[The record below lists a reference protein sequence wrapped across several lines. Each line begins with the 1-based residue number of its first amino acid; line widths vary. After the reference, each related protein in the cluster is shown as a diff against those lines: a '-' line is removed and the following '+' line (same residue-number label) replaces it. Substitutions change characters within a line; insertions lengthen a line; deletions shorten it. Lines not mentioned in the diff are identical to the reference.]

1 MNKFKKIIEEM
12 EPLAQKVLLGDNE
25 KMKKLA
31 ANGIVLPPPPKNEL
45 ISIIFFLQ
53 YDSNKE
59 IAVSAKE
66 KFVKLPENMIIEALK
81 GALHQYVIAG
91 CYRYLTKQ
99 EKQNL
104 EIFKAII
111 KHQNFKFDYIF
122 KQLDDLD
129 INLKSYLA
137 EALSF
142 IAPYPKVMAFLIE
155 SEISKAQKQK
165 ILDFAERNKIQLD
178 LKSADGLKDLSGDA
192 HDDTIE
198 KESSKKENVIVKE
211 SSDKDDKEDK
221 EDKEKEK
228 EEKEDEKILSNEELG
243 ISEERSKKYDS
254 EGMQAEKVMDERK
267 SLARLVNEM
276 NIAEKIKLATKG
288 NMEARGLL
296 IKQSNRL
303 IVEGV
308 IRNPMITEQEVVK
321 FSADK
326 NIHRDVIKYI
336 SNNRV
341 WLRKYNIK
349 MNVVLNPKTPTGRAV
364 KLLTTLRYNDIK
376 KIAKMRGI
384 TSDLRR
390 AAVDF
395 IDRQEKKKN
404 KK

>member
-31 ANGIVLPPPPKNEL
+31 SNGIVLPPPPKNEL

-66 KFVKLPENMIIEALK
+66 KFVKLPESIIIEALK
-81 GALHQYVIAG
+81 GSLHQYVIAG

-122 KQLDDLD
+122 KQLEDLD

-142 IAPYPKVMAFLIE
+142 IAPYPKVMGFLIK

-165 ILDFAERNKIQLD
+165 ILDFAERNKIQLE
-178 LKSADGLKDLSGDA
+178 LKSTDGLKDLSGDVHHNTVEEEA
-192 HDDTIE
+192 V
-198 KESSKKENVIVKE
+198 KKEDIV
-211 SSDKDDKEDK
+211 DKDNLDKEENK
-221 EDKEKEK
+221 I
-228 EEKEDEKILSNEELG
+228 KEDEKVLSNEELG
-243 ISEERSKKYDS
+243 ISEERSKKYDM

-276 NIAEKIKLATKG
+276 NIADKIKLAMKG

-308 IRNPMITEQEVVK
+308 IRNPMITEQEVIK

-336 SNNRV
+336 SNNRA

-349 MNVVLNPKTPTGRAV
+349 MNVVLNPKTPTGRAT

-384 TSDLRR
+384 TSALRR
-390 AAVDF
+390 AAMDF
-395 IDRQEKKKN
+395 VDRQEKKKN
-404 KK
+404 KKK